1 MTSQLELGGLG
12 EPEDGDE
19 PKVVVEKDLDVLA
32 QGWTVYW
39 TRSIKALFFESWFN
53 ICMLAAPF
61 AAYYYYTDVDGNNA
75 AMTFG
80 CSLVAIAPFAERLS
94 FVTEQLAMH
103 TSETLGGLLNATFG
117 NVTELVVSLI
127 ALNRGL
133 LRIVQVSLLGS
144 ILSNMLLVLGCAF
157 LFGGVKH
164 KTQRF
169 NRTASSMNSGLLLL
183 SVMSLTFPMLLNAT
197 HQATHDTLDPV
208 AVLYI
213 SRVVAAMLLVVY
225 CLYLYFQLYTHQHLY
240 EDEAEADDDDEEAVL
255 GVWGA
260 ILWLAVITVFI
271 AFLSEYMVDA
281 IEGAAHE
288 VGVPDLFLGTI
299 IIPIVGNAAEHAAAI
314 IFAYKNKMELA
325 LGIAIGSST
334 QIALFVIPLCIVI
347 AWFVD
352 RPLSLDFHPFES
364 GVLLLTVLLVGFLV
378 QNGESNWLQGVMLV
392 TAYLVVSAGFFVHV
406 DPVVPPAA

>member
-1 MTSQLELGGLG
+1 
-12 EPEDGDE
+12 
-19 PKVVVEKDLDVLA
+19 
-32 QGWTVYW
+32 
-39 TRSIKALFFESWFN
+39 
-53 ICMLAAPF
+53 
-61 AAYYYYTDVDGNNA
+61 
-75 AMTFG
+75 
-80 CSLVAIAPFAERLS
+80 
-94 FVTEQLAMH
+94 
-103 TSETLGGLLNATFG
+103 
-117 NVTELVVSLI
+117 
-127 ALNRGL
+127 
-133 LRIVQVSLLGS
+133 
-144 ILSNMLLVLGCAF
+144 MLLVLGCAF

-208 AVLYI
+208 AVLYV
-213 SRVVAAMLLVVY
+213 SRVVAAMLLAVY
-225 CLYLYFQLYTHQHLY
+225 CLYLFFQLYTHQHLY

-334 QIALFVIPLCIVI
+334 QIALFVVPLM
-347 AWFVD
+347 
-352 RPLSLDFHPFES
+352 
-364 GVLLLTVLLVGFLV
+364 VLLGWGIGQPSGAKALRDLHG
-378 QNGESNWLQGVMLV
+378 
-392 TAYLVVSAGFFVHV
+392 
-406 DPVVPPAA
+406 

>member
-1 MTSQLELGGLG
+1 
-12 EPEDGDE
+12 
-19 PKVVVEKDLDVLA
+19 
-32 QGWTVYW
+32 
-39 TRSIKALFFESWFN
+39 
-53 ICMLAAPF
+53 
-61 AAYYYYTDVDGNNA
+61 
-75 AMTFG
+75 
-80 CSLVAIAPFAERLS
+80 
-94 FVTEQLAMH
+94 
-103 TSETLGGLLNATFG
+103 
-117 NVTELVVSLI
+117 
-127 ALNRGL
+127 
-133 LRIVQVSLLGS
+133 
-144 ILSNMLLVLGCAF
+144 MLLVLGCAF

-197 HQATHDTLDPV
+197 HQATHDALDPV

-225 CLYLYFQLYTHQHLY
+225 CLYLFFQLYTHQHLY

-281 IEGAAHE
+281 IEGDAHE

-334 QIALFVIPLCIVI
+334 QARPARPPPARPPRAPRDSAPRSARTPRDPAPPPVQIALFVIPLCIVI

-406 DPVVPPAA
+406 DPVVPPAP